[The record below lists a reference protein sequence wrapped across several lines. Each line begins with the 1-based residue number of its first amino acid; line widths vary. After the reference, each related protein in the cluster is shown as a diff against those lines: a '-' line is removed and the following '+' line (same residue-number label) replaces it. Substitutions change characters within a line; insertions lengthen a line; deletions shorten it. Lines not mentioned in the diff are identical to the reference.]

1 GDINLIVEFGAC
13 LDDWKQ
19 SKRAPLLEA
28 KLRFRKELDK
38 LLEVTPEVPAGNSG
52 GSKPAS
58 AAGAPGGDLTGAL
71 QRVGEL
77 RAELGSLQRR
87 LDEVDVSTDSFWLE
101 LMLWHE
107 LERIGARRGLREV
120 EERLSFASCKAC
132 YLNWVKSGNP
142 IHFLHSAP
150 LQFGAFEPLRWHPQL
165 SGASFFGSDFIG
177 DILRELDRDLGV
189 DVRRRPLL
197 VISVIGVQSSGK
209 STLMNYL
216 FGCSFATHVGRCTKG
231 LYISLL
237 ETQKELI
244 VILDTEGLLS
254 VEARDDVFDKQ
265 VALMTMACS
274 DLVIVN
280 NRGELGR
287 HVGDLF
293 QVCLF
298 ALYHLKL
305 ARISPAIGFVLQCLS
320 MVNQQQQYEW
330 VATVKKSLEE
340 SVQELQQKEK
350 PQSFQLGD
358 LVFLDSE
365 SIFVMPSAF
374 NDDVQFGLQVSR
386 ATNLYA
392 LK

>member
-1 GDINLIVEFGAC
+1 
-13 LDDWKQ
+13 
-19 SKRAPLLEA
+19 
-28 KLRFRKELDK
+28 
-38 LLEVTPEVPAGNSG
+38 
-52 GSKPAS
+52 
-58 AAGAPGGDLTGAL
+58 
-71 QRVGEL
+71 
-77 RAELGSLQRR
+77 
-87 LDEVDVSTDSFWLE
+87 
-101 LMLWHE
+101 
-107 LERIGARRGLREV
+107 
-120 EERLSFASCKAC
+120 
-132 YLNWVKSGNP
+132 
-142 IHFLHSAP
+142 
-150 LQFGAFEPLRWHPQL
+150 
-165 SGASFFGSDFIG
+165 
-177 DILRELDRDLGV
+177 
-189 DVRRRPLL
+189 
-197 VISVIGVQSSGK
+197 
-209 STLMNYL
+209 MNYL

-237 ETQKELI
+237 ETRHALL

-330 VATVKKSLEE
+330 VATVKRSLED

-350 PQSFQLGD
+350 PQSFKLQD

-386 ATNLYA
+386 PTNLYA
-392 LK
+392 LKALQLREKVFQWIGRLAA